1 MKAYK
6 LNKLFFNKNNKI
18 MVLLV
23 IKFLKLIIIKIIIY
37 LLFLLNKKINLSF
50 ILVNYIIII
59 LKEKKFK

>member
-6 LNKLFFNKNNKI
+6 LNKLFFYKNNKI
-18 MVLLV
+18 KVLLV
-23 IKFLKLIIIKIIIY
+23 IKFLKLIIIKII
-37 LLFLLNKKINLSF
+37 INLSF

>member
-1 MKAYK
+1 MKAYN
-6 LNKLFFNKNNKI
+6 LNKLFFYKNNKI
-18 MVLLV
+18 KVLLV